1 MHRLIQSTLLLAGLC
16 AAALITSG
24 CDSGMPEPGA
34 DTTADTAEARPAD
47 AMAERPPDEIGAE
60 RLESLPK
67 GVKAEIP
74 EDFPD
79 DVAIYP
85 GSVTA
90 QGKGGKI
97 DGAPTAAL
105 QLMSLDPPDKVFAFY
120 KDELERQGWT
130 IEEREG
136 FAEKNA
142 ITAHKGDCR
151 ASMLAAPTSDGGSD
165 IFLISDCST

>member
-1 MHRLIQSTLLLAGLC
+1 
-16 AAALITSG
+16 
-24 CDSGMPEPGA
+24 
-34 DTTADTAEARPAD
+34 
-47 AMAERPPDEIGAE
+47 
-60 RLESLPK
+60 
-67 GVKAEIP
+67 
-74 EDFPD
+74 
-79 DVAIYP
+79 
-85 GSVTA
+85 
-90 QGKGGKI
+90 
-97 DGAPTAAL
+97 
-105 QLMSLDPPDKVFAFY
+105 MSLDPPDKVFAFY